1 MFKIFLFIVIIAAI
15 VCLCFAAACLFAA
28 YHENELPD
36 IEDVEIGEII
46 TSESQKA

>member
-1 MFKIFLFIVIIAAI
+1 MFKIFLFIAVMASI
-15 VCLCFAAACLFAA
+15 VCLCFAVACLFVA

-36 IEDVEIGEII
+36 IEDVEVGEII